1 MVSPPSLAG
10 SVKAML
16 TEAFPA
22 VAESILG
29 ASGAVAAGVN
39 KTGDDAKL
47 LPTEFTA

>member
-29 ASGAVAAGVN
+29 ASGAVAGV
-39 KTGDDAKL
+39 KEAGDDATL
-47 LPTEFTA
+47 VPTEFTA